1 MDKVL
6 HKSPKYTMSSKYND
20 HISDITPG
28 PNEYKVNIDASYAVY
43 NNNYNYNSLH
53 QNIQWLKNI
62 EVI

>member
-6 HKSPKYTMSSKYND
+6 RKSPRYTMSSKYND

-43 NNNYNYNSLH
+43 IYIYYNSLH
-53 QNIQWLKNI
+53 LNIQWLENI
-62 EVI
+62 EMI